1 MLTMS
6 IDDDGRLVA
15 TQRDSSPT
23 VYLDH
28 WAFRELSTTP
38 ALAERFV
45 AALKLRNGT
54 LASSCTNLI
63 EFCNVTD
70 DQQTRRAEELLEAT
84 LPHVFFLEM
93 DPFLVQKRE
102 DELLLL
108 GAPPRPPHEDRE
120 LFTTLFRLK
129 PQSVSV
135 FTARMLFDGVR
146 SGVGRQANELAD
158 TFVQQVAKLRIEHE
172 SDAAFQATLKRPP
185 TFQKMQRGTRVILK
199 ELLRGLVLDRSTN
212 LSRNHA
218 LDFLHAVVPVAYCD
232 FVMLDKYWE
241 DQVRRMRE
249 RLARASIDIPMAQV
263 ISKRSGGLECL
274 VRSLE
279 DATPV

>member
-1 MLTMS
+1 MLTIS
-6 IDDDGRLVA
+6 IDNGGRLVA
-15 TQRDSSPT
+15 TQRDCSPT

-70 DQQTRRAEELLEAT
+70 DHQARRAEELLEAS

-93 DPFLVQKRE
+93 DPFLVQRRE
-102 DELLLL
+102 DELLR
-108 GAPPRPPHEDRE
+108 GGPPRPPHEDRE

-146 SGVGRQANELAD
+146 SGIGRQANELAD
-158 TFVQQVAKLRIEHE
+158 TIVQQVAKLRIEHE
-172 SDAAFQATLKRPP
+172 SDAAFQTTLKRPP
-185 TFQKMQRGTRVILK
+185 TFQKMQKGTRLILK

-218 LDFLHAVVPVAYCD
+218 VDFLHAVVPVSYCD

-241 DQVRRMRE
+241 EQVRRMRE
-249 RLARASIDIPMAQV
+249 RLARASIGSAVDI
-263 ISKRSGGLECL
+263 IRH
-274 VRSLE
+274 RR
-279 DATPV
+279 

>member
-1 MLTMS
+1 MLTIS
-6 IDDDGRLVA
+6 IDNGGRLVA
-15 TQRDSSPT
+15 TPRDCSPT
-23 VYLDH
+23 LYLDH
-28 WAFRELSTTP
+28 WAFPELSTTP
-38 ALAERFV
+38 APAEGVVAPLKPPNRPLAV
-45 AALKLRNGT
+45 
-54 LASSCTNLI
+54 SCANLI
-63 EFCNVTD
+63 EFFNVTD
-70 DQQTRRAEELLEAT
+70 DHQARRAEELLEAS

-93 DPFLVQKRE
+93 DPFLVQRRE
-102 DELLLL
+102 DELLR
-108 GAPPRPPHEDRE
+108 GGPPRPPHEDRE

-146 SGVGRQANELAD
+146 SGIGRQANELAD
-158 TFVQQVAKLRIEHE
+158 TIVQQVAKLRIEQE

-185 TFQKMQRGTRVILK
+185 NFHKMQRATRLILK
-199 ELLRGLVLDRSTN
+199 ELLRGLVLDRSTS

-241 DQVRRMRE
+241 EQVRRMRE
-249 RLARASIDIPMAQV
+249 RLARASIDIPLAQV

>member
-1 MLTMS
+1 MLTIS
-6 IDDDGRLVA
+6 IDSDGRLTA
-15 TQRDSSPT
+15 TQRDFSPT
-23 VYLDH
+23 AHLDH
-28 WAFRELSTTP
+28 WALRELSTTP
-38 ALAERFV
+38 MLAERFV
-45 AALKLRNGT
+45 AALKQRNGT
-54 LASSCTNLI
+54 LALSCTNLI

-70 DQQTRRAEELLEAT
+70 DQQAKQAEELLEAS
-84 LPHVFFLEM
+84 LPHVFFVEM

-102 DELLLL
+102 DELLR
-108 GAPPRPPHEDRE
+108 GGPPRPPHEDRE
-120 LFTTLFRLK
+120 LFTALFRLK

-135 FTARMLFDGVR
+135 FTARTLFDGVR
-146 SGVGRQANELAD
+146 SGIGRQANELAD
-158 TFVQQVAKLRIEHE
+158 TIVQQVDKLRIEHE
-172 SDAAFQATLKRPP
+172 SDSAFQATLKRPA
-185 TFQKMQRGTRVILK
+185 TFQKIQRGTRLVLK
-199 ELLRGLVLDRSTN
+199 ELLRGLVLDRSTS

-218 LDFLHAVVPVAYCD
+218 LDLLHAVVPVAYCD

-249 RLARASIDIPMAQV
+249 RLARASIDIPLAQV